1 MKVLS
6 YCPIIRFVLLFAFF
20 VTTTNAVLA
29 QKKKDNSNEDCKSQL
44 DEAKQWYEEGDLER
58 VEEIEKCVTDPKSMS
73 REKRIEGLQL
83 LTESY
88 LYTDRIS
95 KADKSFRSLLKVDP
109 LYDPDS
115 LAPEISHDLIYLSKT
130 FSRTPIFSMYF
141 GAGANYSMIEKLQNY
156 GVDNTSGTADHES
169 YAREIVVGATGSLG
183 FEMQIWRKFDIAL
196 DLTFGYR
203 TYSFGDSLY
212 MSVNVA
218 NPTGGLNSE
227 LPSRAGAPVLYSI
240 LTFKENQFWFDL
252 PLMVRYNLG
261 NWKMV
266 MPYIYAGAAA
276 NFLLYANLG
285 DMKRTTIREST
296 GGGGGLVEGTVDL
309 TAHPDEHTQ
318 KTTTVPSLRTTVNV
332 SFVAGA
338 GIKIRAGRNFIFAD
352 FRYTRMF
359 LNNVDINNRYANPDL
374 LYKYGH
380 VDNDYRM
387 DNFAFTV
394 GFIKAFYTPRKKQQ
408 FNPLIISTKYDK
420 WLEKKRNSVKKETD
434 EDLKRELNST
444 IKDMERQKP
453 SLIEDV
459 QKGKTKGDKMI
470 SQQQKEFDKIQ
481 NKNVKVEV
489 KYE

>member
-1 MKVLS
+1 MKALS
-6 YCPIIRFVLLFAFF
+6 CPIVRFVLLLAFL
-20 VTTTNAVLA
+20 VTTTDVAFA
-29 QKKKDNSNEDCKSQL
+29 QKKKNAANDDCKLQL
-44 DEAKQWYEEGDLER
+44 DEAKQWYEEGELER
-58 VEEIEKCVTDPKSMS
+58 IEEIEKCVNDPKSMS

-88 LYTDRIS
+88 LYTDRIG
-95 KADKSFRSLLKVDP
+95 KADKTFRSLLKVDP
-109 LYDPDS
+109 LYDADS
-115 LAPEISHDLIYLSKT
+115 TDPEISHDLIYLSRT

-156 GVDNTSGTADHES
+156 GTDNTSGTADHES
-169 YAREIVVGATGSLG
+169 YAREIVVGATGSIG
-183 FEMQIWRKFDIAL
+183 FEMQVWKKFDIAL

-212 MSVNVA
+212 SSVNVA
-218 NPTGGLNSE
+218 NPTGGVGSE
-227 LPSRAGAPVLYSI
+227 LISKAGAPVLYSI

-285 DMKRTTIREST
+285 DVKRTTIREAT
-296 GGGGGLVEGTVDL
+296 GVGGDLVEQIKIDL
-309 TAHPDEHTQ
+309 TAHPNGYTGG
-318 KTTTVPSLRTTVNV
+318 TTTVPSLRTTVNV

-338 GIKIRAGRNFIFAD
+338 GIKIRVGRNFIFAD

-359 LNNVDINNRYANPDL
+359 LNSVDINNRYANPDL
-374 LYKYGH
+374 LYRYSH

-394 GFIKAFYTPRKKQQ
+394 GFIKSFYTPRKKQQ

-420 WLEKKRNSVKKETD
+420 WLEKKRNAVKKETD

-459 QKGKTKGDKMI
+459 QKGKSKGDKML